1 MKMVYDPSLS
11 RRTFFCS
18 LFLIFTIFLPVVSLA
33 ETEAEIKAKED
44 ALRAKLLV
52 VDQEIVVQKKLVQT
66 QQKETAS
73 ITRDVNILTGKI
85 NTAQLNIQS
94 KKITIEKLSGNIV
107 EKVKTIN
114 VLDDKLATQKQT
126 LAELLRQTRETDNRS
141 FLEVVLANEK
151 MSDLFVDLGRFQF
164 IEKSTQKSLDEF
176 RQTKN
181 LTEQEKADLQ
191 KKQDAERDAK
201 KAIETEKARTERLN
215 KEKKVYLAVSKDQE
229 AAYKEIL
236 AKKQKEQQA
245 IRSALFSLRNA
256 ANITFGQAYDYAKGV
271 QVKLGVRPA
280 FLLAII
286 TQESNLG
293 KNVGTCNRPQDSKK
307 WTDILP
313 GPDARQMYLS
323 LGKSCK
329 KATTKCS
336 SRDDQT
342 PFLEIMKSLGRD
354 PEGTPL
360 SCPILSAG
368 PFGGAMGPAQF
379 IPSTWAMLKDR
390 IAGALG
396 KSIADPWAPQDAF
409 MASGIYLSDLGAD
422 AGSYSAEIRAA
433 CKYYGSGGS
442 SCSYGNQVMDLAA
455 NYDKQIDVLQNN

>member
-1 MKMVYDPSLS
+1 MLFNPS
-11 RRTFFCS
+11 RFGRTFFCG
-18 LFLIFTIFLPVVSLA
+18 LFLILLAFLPVISSA

-52 VDQEIVVQKKLVQT
+52 VDAEIVAQKKLVQT
-66 QQKETAS
+66 KQKETAS
-73 ITRDVNILTGKI
+73 IKRDVDILTSKI

-94 KKITIEKLSGNIV
+94 KKIQIDRLSGNIV

-114 VLDDKLATQKQT
+114 VLNDKLDTQKQT
-126 LAELLRQTRETDNRS
+126 LAELLRQTREVDSRS

-164 IEKSTQKSLDEF
+164 IEQSTQDSLNEF
-176 RQTKN
+176 RSTKN
-181 LTEQEKADLQ
+181 LTEQQKADLQ
-191 KKQDAERDAK
+191 KKQDAELDAK

-215 KEKKVYLAVSKDQE
+215 KEQKVYLAVSKNQE

-236 AKKQKEQQA
+236 AKKVKEQQA

-256 ANITFGQAYDYAKGV
+256 ANITFGQAYDYAKTV
-271 QVKLGVRPA
+271 QATLGVRPA

-307 WTDILP
+307 WQDILP

-323 LGKSCK
+323 LGKSCAR
-329 KATTKCS
+329 ATTHCS

-379 IPSTWAMLKDR
+379 IPSTWNMLKDR
-390 IAGALG
+390 IGSALG
-396 KSIADPWAPQDAF
+396 KSTPDPWLPADAF
-409 MASGIYLSDLGAD
+409 MASGIYLDDLGA
-422 AGSYSAEIRAA
+422 GSGNYSAEIRAA

-442 SCSYGNQVMDLAA
+442 SCSYGNQVMSLAA
-455 NYDKQIDVLQNN
+455 TYDKQIDILQNN